1 MDSTA
6 KRPSSFHV
14 AAVVSFYMFAAL
26 VVRHLCVLLFIGAAA
41 DTPISPQMVFV

>member
-6 KRPSSFHV
+6 KRPSPFRV

-26 VVRHLCVLLFIGAAA
+26 VVRHLGVHIFIG
-41 DTPISPQMVFV
+41 